1 MFQSLKLMQFAC
13 CIWICSIA
21 VSEAQEPITG
31 AGSVA
36 GTTEVKLTE
45 EDKHKALK
53 STENSIPFADI
64 QGRKFTLN
72 NQDYVGTV
80 VVFISTDCPV
90 ANSYQ
95 PELRKLAKKFSASN
109 LQMVMVHG
117 NPQTTIEQARKHQQD
132 YQVDWPVV
140 LDADQRIAMRLRAK
154 NIPEAFLLD
163 ANGTILYRGRIDDQY
178 AALGKK
184 RPIPTE
190 HNLADA
196 ITAYLNGQPI
206 PQKETQA
213 VGCVIRYSDAASQSA
228 SRVTSRVTSPMT
240 SQAASQSEAAKK

>member
-1 MFQSLKLMQFAC
+1 MFQSLKLKQFAC
-13 CIWICSIA
+13 CLWICSIA
-21 VSEAQEPITG
+21 VAEAQETITD

-36 GTTEVKLTE
+36 ATTKVKLTDVVKLTDE
-45 EDKHKALK
+45 IKHRALPA
-53 STENSIPFADI
+53 TEASIAFADI
-64 QGRKFTLN
+64 EGRKFTFI
-72 NQDYVGTV
+72 NQDFVGTV

-95 PELRKLAKKFSASN
+95 PELRKLANKFSASK

-140 LDADQRIAMRLRAK
+140 LDADQRIAMMLKAK

-163 ANGTILYRGRIDDQY
+163 ANGTVLYRGRIDDQY

-184 RPIPTE
+184 RPTPSE
-190 HNLADA
+190 HNLSDA
-196 ITAYLNGQPI
+196 ITAFLNGQPI
-206 PQKETQA
+206 PQKETKA
-213 VGCVIRYSDAASQSA
+213 VGCVIRYSEAASQSA
-228 SRVTSRVTSPMT
+228 LQVTLPVTSPV
-240 SQAASQSEAAKK
+240 Q